1 MSAIVEKPDK
11 EKRRREILDAAF
23 LEFSTKGYA
32 GASMEAIARRARAS
46 KETLYA
52 WFENKETLAQHA
64 VRVTPRRDGQSGRR
78 RGRKG
83 SDRPPRCCRSSP
95 RTRFVSCWLWRRSPT
110 RWDLA
115 SPAIK
120 PRGMLGQTIGE
131 ERKKFVDYILRCRA
145 QGYIAFD
152 DDPFEI
158 VSLFVAMAQG
168 EWSLR
173 LGTGMLDK
181 LTDKM
186 IEDHAQRVTRIFLK
200 GLAPEKKAVVDLDWG
215 GEPRRAARVGFRRC
229 ADVVT
234 CRRCQPSPSR

>member
-1 MSAIVEKPDK
+1 MSAIADK

-52 WFENKETLAQHA
+52 WFENKETLLNTLFASRLEGM
-64 VRVTPRRDGQSGRR
+64 VSRVVAAAEKDP
-78 RGRKG
+78 
-83 SDRPPRCCRSSP
+83 
-95 RTRFVSCWLWRRSPT
+95 
-110 RWDLA
+110 
-115 SPAIK
+115 SPANVLPAIAEDTIRFMLAIA
-120 PRGMLGQTIGE
+120 PLTDAIAPGEPGASVSRLLGQTISE
-131 ERKKFVDYILRCRA
+131 ERKKFVDYVLHCRA

-158 VSLFVAMAQG
+158 ASLFVAMAQG
-168 EWSLR
+168 EWSMR
-173 LGTGMLDK
+173 LGTGMLDE

-200 GLAPEKKAVVDLDWG
+200 GLAPGRK
-215 GEPRRAARVGFRRC
+215 
-229 ADVVT
+229 
-234 CRRCQPSPSR
+234 PS

>member
-1 MSAIVEKPDK
+1 MSAIAEKPDK

-23 LEFSTKGYA
+23 LEFSAKGYA

-52 WFENKETLAQHA
+52 WFENKETLLNTLFASRLAGMESRIVA
-64 VRVTPRRDGQSGRR
+64 VAEKDP
-78 RGRKG
+78 
-83 SDRPPRCCRSSP
+83 
-95 RTRFVSCWLWRRSPT
+95 
-110 RWDLA
+110 
-115 SPAIK
+115 SPANVLPVIAEDTLRFMLAMS
-120 PRGMLGQTIGE
+120 PLADAMGPGEPGDRASRLLGQTIGE

-173 LGTGMLDK
+173 LGTGMLAE
-181 LTDKM
+181 LTDEM

-200 GLAPEKKAVVDLDWG
+200 GLAPEGK
-215 GEPRRAARVGFRRC
+215 R
-229 ADVVT
+229 
-234 CRRCQPSPSR
+234 S

>member
-1 MSAIVEKPDK
+1 MSATVEKPDK
-11 EKRRREILDAAF
+11 EQRRREILDAAF
-23 LEFSTKGYA
+23 LEFSKKGYA

-52 WFENKETLAQHA
+52 WFENKETLLNTLIASRLDGMASRVVAAAEKDPSPSQRAADHRRGHHSLHA
-64 VRVTPRRDGQSGRR
+64 GDGAAERRDGTGEP
-78 RGRKG
+78 GEK
-83 SDRPPRCCRSSP
+83 
-95 RTRFVSCWLWRRSPT
+95 
-110 RWDLA
+110 A
-115 SPAIK
+115 SRMIGK
-120 PRGMLGQTIGE
+120 TIGE

-145 QGYIAFD
+145 HGYIAFD

-173 LGTGMLDK
+173 LGTGMLDQ

-200 GLAPEKKAVVDLDWG
+200 GLAPETA
-215 GEPRRAARVGFRRC
+215 P
-229 ADVVT
+229 
-234 CRRCQPSPSR
+234 